1 MRNQKRF
8 LDIIIVK
15 GEIKMN
21 ILVAI
26 VIVILGFLA
35 ILFGSAAAVMIGKDS
50 NEKKLRKQN
59 ELLNELEA
67 LREEYYEDNN
77 KLNERITTLSMNQQ
91 YLERNIENILNKG
104 YNKKERLK

>member
-1 MRNQKRF
+1 
-8 LDIIIVK
+8 
-15 GEIKMN
+15 MN

-26 VIVILGFLA
+26 VIVICFFIA
-35 ILFGSAAAVMIGKDS
+35 VLFGSAAAVMIGKDL
-50 NEKKLRKQN
+50 NEKKVRKQN

-104 YNKKERLK
+104 YTKERFK

>member
-1 MRNQKRF
+1 
-8 LDIIIVK
+8 
-15 GEIKMN
+15 MN

-26 VIVILGFLA
+26 VIVICFFIA
-35 ILFGSAAAVMIGKDS
+35 VLFGSAAAVMIGKDS

-67 LREEYYEDNN
+67 LREEYYEDNK
-77 KLNERITTLSMNQQ
+77 KLNERMTTLSINQQ

-104 YNKKERLK
+104 YTKERFK

>member
-1 MRNQKRF
+1 
-8 LDIIIVK
+8 
-15 GEIKMN
+15 MN

-59 ELLNELEA
+59 ELFNELEA

-104 YNKKERLK
+104 YTKERLK

>member
-1 MRNQKRF
+1 
-8 LDIIIVK
+8 
-15 GEIKMN
+15 MN

-35 ILFGSAAAVMIGKDS
+35 VLFGSAAAVMIGKDS

-104 YNKKERLK
+104 YTKERLK

>member
-1 MRNQKRF
+1 MS
-8 LDIIIVK
+8 
-15 GEIKMN
+15 

-26 VIVILGFLA
+26 VIVILGFFA

-104 YNKKERLK
+104 YTKERLK

>member
-1 MRNQKRF
+1 
-8 LDIIIVK
+8 
-15 GEIKMN
+15 MN

-26 VIVILGFLA
+26 VIVICFFIA
-35 ILFGSAAAVMIGKDS
+35 VLFGSAAVVMIGKDS

-91 YLERNIENILNKG
+91 YLECNIENLLNKG
-104 YNKKERLK
+104 YTKERLK

>member
-1 MRNQKRF
+1 
-8 LDIIIVK
+8 
-15 GEIKMN
+15 MN

-26 VIVILGFLA
+26 VIVICFFIA
-35 ILFGSAAAVMIGKDS
+35 VLFGSAAVVMIGKDS

-104 YNKKERLK
+104 YTKERLK

>member
-1 MRNQKRF
+1 
-8 LDIIIVK
+8 
-15 GEIKMN
+15 MN

-26 VIVILGFLA
+26 VIVICFFIA
-35 ILFGSAAAVMIGKDS
+35 VLFGSAVAVMIGKDS

-104 YNKKERLK
+104 YTKESLK

>member
-1 MRNQKRF
+1 
-8 LDIIIVK
+8 
-15 GEIKMN
+15 MN

-35 ILFGSAAAVMIGKDS
+35 VLFGSAAAVMIGKDS

-91 YLERNIENILNKG
+91 YLERNIENLLNEG
-104 YNKKERLK
+104 YTKERLK

>member
-1 MRNQKRF
+1 
-8 LDIIIVK
+8 
-15 GEIKMN
+15 MN

-26 VIVILGFLA
+26 VIVILGFFA

-104 YNKKERLK
+104 YTKERLK

>member
-1 MRNQKRF
+1 
-8 LDIIIVK
+8 
-15 GEIKMN
+15 MN

-91 YLERNIENILNKG
+91 YLERNIENLLNKG
-104 YNKKERLK
+104 YTKERLK

>member
-1 MRNQKRF
+1 
-8 LDIIIVK
+8 
-15 GEIKMN
+15 MN

-35 ILFGSAAAVMIGKDS
+35 ILFGSAAAVMIGKDL
-50 NEKKLRKQN
+50 NEKKVRKQN

-104 YNKKERLK
+104 YTKERFK

>member
-1 MRNQKRF
+1 
-8 LDIIIVK
+8 
-15 GEIKMN
+15 MN

-67 LREEYYEDNN
+67 LREEYYEDNS

-104 YNKKERLK
+104 YTKRRD

>member
-1 MRNQKRF
+1 
-8 LDIIIVK
+8 
-15 GEIKMN
+15 MN

-35 ILFGSAAAVMIGKDS
+35 ILLGSAAAVMIGKDL
-50 NEKKLRKQN
+50 NEKKVRKQN

-91 YLERNIENILNKG
+91 YLERNIENLLNNG
-104 YNKKERLK
+104 YTKERLK

>member
-1 MRNQKRF
+1 
-8 LDIIIVK
+8 
-15 GEIKMN
+15 MN

-26 VIVILGFLA
+26 VIVICFFIA
-35 ILFGSAAAVMIGKDS
+35 VLFGSAAVVMIGKDS

-91 YLERNIENILNKG
+91 YLECNIENILNKG
-104 YNKKERLK
+104 YTKERLK

>member
-1 MRNQKRF
+1 
-8 LDIIIVK
+8 
-15 GEIKMN
+15 MN

-26 VIVILGFLA
+26 VIVICFFIA
-35 ILFGSAAAVMIGKDS
+35 VLFGSAAAVMIGKDS

-77 KLNERITTLSMNQQ
+77 KLNEKIYVLNINQQ
-91 YLERNIENILNKG
+91 TLENKLVEFLNRG
-104 YNKKERLK
+104 E

>member
-1 MRNQKRF
+1 
-8 LDIIIVK
+8 
-15 GEIKMN
+15 MN

-26 VIVILGFLA
+26 VIVIQGFLA

-104 YNKKERLK
+104 YTKERLK

>member
-1 MRNQKRF
+1 
-8 LDIIIVK
+8 
-15 GEIKMN
+15 MN

-35 ILFGSAAAVMIGKDS
+35 VLFGSAAAVMIGKDS

-77 KLNERITTLSMNQQ
+77 KLNERMTTLSMNQQ

-104 YNKKERLK
+104 YTKERLK

>member
-1 MRNQKRF
+1 
-8 LDIIIVK
+8 
-15 GEIKMN
+15 MN

-35 ILFGSAAAVMIGKDS
+35 ILFGSAAAVMIGKDR

-104 YNKKERLK
+104 YTKERLK

>member
-1 MRNQKRF
+1 
-8 LDIIIVK
+8 
-15 GEIKMN
+15 MN

-26 VIVILGFLA
+26 VIVICFFIA
-35 ILFGSAAAVMIGKDS
+35 VLFGSAAAVMIGKDS

-77 KLNERITTLSMNQQ
+77 KLNERITINQQ

-104 YNKKERLK
+104 YTKERLK

>member
-1 MRNQKRF
+1 
-8 LDIIIVK
+8 
-15 GEIKMN
+15 MN

-91 YLERNIENILNKG
+91 YLEHNIENILNKG
-104 YNKKERLK
+104 YTKERLK

>member
-1 MRNQKRF
+1 
-8 LDIIIVK
+8 
-15 GEIKMN
+15 MN

-26 VIVILGFLA
+26 VIVILGFFA
-35 ILFGSAAAVMIGKDS
+35 ILFGSAAFVMIGKDR

-104 YNKKERLK
+104 YTKEGLK

>member
-1 MRNQKRF
+1 
-8 LDIIIVK
+8 
-15 GEIKMN
+15 MN

-26 VIVILGFLA
+26 VIVICFFIA
-35 ILFGSAAAVMIGKDS
+35 VVFGSAAFVMIGKHL

-59 ELLNELEA
+59 ELLDELEQ
-67 LREEYYEDNN
+67 LRNEVYEDNN

-104 YNKKERLK
+104 YTKERLK

>member
-1 MRNQKRF
+1 
-8 LDIIIVK
+8 
-15 GEIKMN
+15 MN
-21 ILVAI
+21 ILMAI

-59 ELLNELEA
+59 ELLDELEQ
-67 LREEYYEDNN
+67 LRNEVYEDNN
-77 KLNERITTLSMNQQ
+77 KLNERITTIAMNQQ

-104 YNKKERLK
+104 YTKERLK

>member
-1 MRNQKRF
+1 
-8 LDIIIVK
+8 
-15 GEIKMN
+15 MN

-26 VIVILGFLA
+26 VIVICFFIA
-35 ILFGSAAAVMIGKDS
+35 VLFGSAAFVMISKDR

-104 YNKKERLK
+104 YTKERLK